1 MDNLEKYFKENR
13 NLFDDAEPSDGHFA
27 RFEAKLQMMD
37 QQQERRIS
45 RVNWIRVA
53 AIAVILLATGLISY
67 EFVSGR
73 FKGGNDNE
81 FASLNV
87 PDDVREAYQ
96 YYDQSSAR
104 KMNEISKISQSC
116 PEGAKL
122 LDKANREISLFDA
135 NSVELV
141 RAIRE
146 NPGDERIQAAF
157 IQNQKMKEATL
168 SNLVLEGNMNHCK

>member
-13 NLFDDAEPSDGHFA
+13 SLFDDAEPSDGHLA

-37 QQQERRIS
+37 MQPERNVS

-73 FKGGNDNE
+73 FKGGNDHE
-81 FASLNV
+81 FASLNI
-87 PDDVREAYQ
+87 PDDVREAYH

-116 PEGAKL
+116 PNGAKL
-122 LDKANREISLFDA
+122 LDQANREINIFDA
-135 NSVELV
+135 NSAELA